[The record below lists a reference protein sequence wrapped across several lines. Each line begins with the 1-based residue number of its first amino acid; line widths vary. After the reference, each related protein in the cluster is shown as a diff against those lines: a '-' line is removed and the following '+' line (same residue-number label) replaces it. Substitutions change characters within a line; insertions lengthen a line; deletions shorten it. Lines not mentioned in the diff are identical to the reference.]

1 MPTISATHKKVKN
14 LVQRTKLDA
23 NREDSRDFPQGFLK
37 LLETAAPYLDSL
49 DVFTS
54 ASGQKPF
61 ENITLAR
68 KAAQAQRLP
77 RRTPAEA
84 QPEQVMI
91 PGPVGTIS
99 PHEPVIKSE
108 TGTGFHA
115 S

>member
-1 MPTISATHKKVKN
+1 MH
-14 LVQRTKLDA
+14 RTKFDA
-23 NREDSRDFPQGFLK
+23 NRRNSRGFPQGFLK
-37 LLETAAPYLDSL
+37 LLETAAPYPDSL

-68 KAAQAQRLP
+68 TAARVQRPP
-77 RRTPAEA
+77 RRTPAEG

-91 PGPVGTIS
+91 PGLLGTIS
-99 PHEPVIKSE
+99 PHGPVIKSE